1 MIIFQGIDIG
11 IPPCVPPELGNMRFW
26 DALNGRAWLNNATKF
41 GHGDLLCDLCDSAV
55 EVSKLNF
62 VFSPLRIGNFQC
74 FFSLLI
80 FVLLIMMKNWKSHT
94 KFTILVKCYP
104 L

>member
-1 MIIFQGIDIG
+1 MACPCAPCTSPENKIGPILKGHFALWKELCFIG

-55 EVSKLNF
+55 EVNQ
-62 VFSPLRIGNFQC
+62 N
-74 FFSLLI
+74 
-80 FVLLIMMKNWKSHT
+80 
-94 KFTILVKCYP
+94 
-104 L
+104 